1 MNPNEDQF
9 DDFKVPETAAYV
21 NEAIGRVFE
30 KELTEVEQFKED
42 LDDQLLMADNPKDE
56 LTQLVVG

>member
-1 MNPNEDQF
+1 MKPNEDLF

-42 LDDQLLMADNPKDE
+42 LDDQLLMADNYK
-56 LTQLVVG
+56 

>member
-1 MNPNEDQF
+1 MIPSEDQF

-21 NEAIGRVFE
+21 NDAIGRVFE

-42 LDDQLLMADNPKDE
+42 LDDQLLMADNYK
-56 LTQLVVG
+56 